1 MVRLRLALNEVENSM
16 FGHPLLWLALA
27 TFGVVV
33 AYAIYNLAATLKQ
46 LDKGSEVGGIG
57 GKHDPLA

>member
-1 MVRLRLALNEVENSM
+1 M

-46 LDKGSEVGGIG
+46 LDKGSDVGGIG